1 MIELTKLADRM
12 REREIKVDA
21 QIFGLRNRVDAGSVS
36 EREKPERGA
45 SGEGQS

>member
-1 MIELTKLADRM
+1 MIELTKLAERM

-21 QIFGLRNRVDAGSVS
+21 QIFGLRNWVDARLVS

-45 SGEGQS
+45 GGEGQN